1 MCFEPYEGKEA
12 YIFVSYGHKDY
23 QKILPILK
31 LLHNKGYRIWYDKGI
46 EWGSEWPDT
55 IAKHLSDST
64 ICMAFHS
71 VTSVQSLNCRQEIYY
86 AIKQKKS
93 ILSVYLDD
101 VNLCEGLDMQLSPI
115 QSVAL
120 FKYKDYTDFY
130 KLIENTKI
138 LQKCCDLS
146 KGGEI
151 SDEHVVSVLDF
162 NIDDAID
169 EKFKKVFAEERKE
182 TFLE

>member
-12 YIFVSYGHKDY
+12 YICVICTCLNNIKLLPQKCIQDY

-138 LQKCCDLS
+138 LQKFS
-146 KGGEI
+146 NRH
-151 SDEHVVSVLDF
+151 S
-162 NIDDAID
+162 
-169 EKFKKVFAEERKE
+169 
-182 TFLE
+182 

>member
-1 MCFEPYEGKEA
+1 MCFEPYEG

-93 ILSVYLDD
+93 ILR
-101 VNLCEGLDMQLSPI
+101 
-115 QSVAL
+115 
-120 FKYKDYTDFY
+120 
-130 KLIENTKI
+130 
-138 LQKCCDLS
+138 
-146 KGGEI
+146 
-151 SDEHVVSVLDF
+151 DELY
-162 NIDDAID
+162 NIKRQIMIWMM
-169 EKFKKVFAEERKE
+169 
-182 TFLE
+182 